1 MQFSDSDLLI
11 RNMKVTVLTPTSIRA
26 DRSEQK
32 GKEYSSAPS

>member
-11 RNMKVTVLTPTSIRA
+11 RNMKVTVLTRTDIRA

-32 GKEYSSAPS
+32 SKEDSSTPN